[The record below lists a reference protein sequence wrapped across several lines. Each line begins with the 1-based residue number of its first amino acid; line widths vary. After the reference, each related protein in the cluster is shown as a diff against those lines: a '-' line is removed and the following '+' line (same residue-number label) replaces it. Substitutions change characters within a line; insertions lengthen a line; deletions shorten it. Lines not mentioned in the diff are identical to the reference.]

1 MWCAVVRTVHGCGC
15 CVQYLDKLS
24 RSELGN
30 MQPLRA
36 SFTRSGLT
44 LATVSVGA

>member
-1 MWCAVVRTVHGCGC
+1 MGVVDV
-15 CVQYLDKLS
+15 YSS
-24 RSELGN
+24 RNSVALVLGN

-44 LATVSVGA
+44 RATVSVGA